1 MRANALLAG
10 APCPHTYPQQPP
22 SKEHP
27 ICGQIRCLRVAAGA
41 ITYAYC
47 NDAGAIAN
55 PDESDKQQRRRWGGV
70 RNDGG
75 ESVFDGRAIA
85 CGPRPQTRV
94 SRLCCA
100 QLLRGMAART
110 TRKFDVAPTLSELR
124 EHAPCR
130 RTRWIEHLRL
140 ELRTETQGGL
150 VSPKPAATRSVGKEA
165 VMLTCR
171 RTTQGRS
178 RASTHRRRGDRDHD
192 HAHAST
198 CLDHHSDPPPPGLA
212 FL

>member
-1 MRANALLAG
+1 MTAAKAYLTDG
-10 APCPHTYPQQPP
+10 P
-22 SKEHP
+22 SPADRDRKH
-27 ICGQIRCLRVAAGA
+27 
-41 ITYAYC
+41 
-47 NDAGAIAN
+47 
-55 PDESDKQQRRRWGGV
+55 
-70 RNDGG
+70 
-75 ESVFDGRAIA
+75 ESVD
-85 CGPRPQTRV
+85 
-94 SRLCCA
+94 LCCA
-100 QLLRGMAART
+100 QLLRGTAART

-178 RASTHRRRGDRDHD
+178 RARGSARTGVEVTVTMITPTQAPALTTTAILRRQVWLSCELISPEGSHRVPHVERQTPR
-192 HAHAST
+192 S
-198 CLDHHSDPPPPGLA
+198 
-212 FL
+212 